1 MSNPRTPPAAP
12 RAELVTIWRSS
23 TGLRMMSIVAGG
35 KVHEFELCA
44 RRVSNILKEAAH
56 EMTRDEPR

>member
-1 MSNPRTPPAAP
+1 MPGP
-12 RAELVTIWRSS
+12 RAPTTAPKAELITIWRSKDGR
-23 TGLRMMSIVAGG
+23 TVMSIVAGG
-35 KVHEFELCA
+35 KMTEYELCP